1 MKYRGLGG
9 SGRAGRGPDPE
20 GCAPCG
26 TTGGA
31 MGGFRWVCFWDF
43 NADRPGL
50 GGLEG
55 GWAGMTSSSPKLS
68 DSLSDSEIG
77 GSFGDAWFDFV
88 DFTSFAGNR
97 VCLNFTS
104 QEILKCWWAVS
115 QNWYPLDP
123 SS

>member
-1 MKYRGLGG
+1 
-9 SGRAGRGPDPE
+9 
-20 GCAPCG
+20 
-26 TTGGA
+26 
-31 MGGFRWVCFWDF
+31 MGGFRWVCILDLD
-43 NADRPGL
+43 ADRPGL

-77 GSFGDAWFDFV
+77 GSFEDVQFDIV

-97 VCLNFTS
+97 VSSNFTS
-104 QEILKCWWAVS
+104 WEISKCWWAAS

-123 SS
+123 SL